1 MIMYDVVVIGGGPAG
16 LAAAIASREQGI
28 ESILII
34 EREDSLGGI
43 LNQCI
48 HTGFGKNE
56 DEIDLTG
63 PEYAEK
69 FISRIQELDIE
80 YKLNTIAVDLSKD
93 KIITIVG
100 HEGVSEIRANSI
112 ILAMGCREKP
122 RGSIN
127 IPGSK
132 VAGIF
137 TAGTAQK
144 FINVEGYMPG
154 KQVVILGSGNV
165 GLVMARRLTLE
176 GASVKAVVELL
187 SYPQSPEETI
197 KECISDFN
205 IPLKLEHTVI
215 DIKGK
220 ERVEGVTIS
229 KVDENKLPIKGT
241 EEYITCDTLLLS
253 VGMLPENELS
263 KKAGIKISDT
273 SGGPEVNES
282 MQTNAEGIFACG
294 NVLHVNSMI
303 DNVINESYTAGK
315 SAAFY
320 VMGRNLGGSEISI
333 ISGKGIGYTVPQRIN
348 LANIDNFI
356 EIKYRADKPYYNSK
370 ICAYIGSEKLL
381 EVYKDLCIPSELGSI
396 SLPKDVFQKSMMD
409 SNIIIK
415 LED

>member
-1 MIMYDVVVIGGGPAG
+1 MMMYDVVVIGGGPAG
-16 LAAAIASREQGI
+16 LAAAIAAREQGI

-48 HTGFGKNE
+48 HTGFGNNE
-56 DEIDLTG
+56 AEMDLTG

-69 FISRIQELDIE
+69 FISRIHELNIE
-80 YKLNTIAVDLSKD
+80 YKLNTMAVDLSKD
-93 KIITIVG
+93 KVITIVG
-100 HEGVSEIRANSI
+100 HDGVLEIRANSI

-176 GASVKAVVELL
+176 GATVKAVVELL
-187 SYPQSPEETI
+187 TYPQSPDETI
-197 KECISDFN
+197 KECILDFN

-263 KKAGIKISDT
+263 KKAKLKISDT
-273 SGGPEVNES
+273 SGGPEINES

-294 NVLHVNSMI
+294 NVLHVHNTI
-303 DNVINESYTAGK
+303 DYVIDESYIAGRN
-315 SAAFY
+315 AAFY
-320 VMGRNLGGSEISI
+320 IMGRNFSGSEVQIV
-333 ISGKGIGYTVPQRIN
+333 SGEGIDYTVPQRIN

-356 EIKYRADKPYYNSK
+356 DIKYRVNKPYKNSK
-370 ICAYIGSEKLL
+370 VCIYVGSERVL
-381 EVYKDLCIPSELGSI
+381 EVLKDMSAPSEMGII
-396 SLPKDVFQKSMMD
+396 SLPKDLFEKNRVS

-415 LED
+415 LEG